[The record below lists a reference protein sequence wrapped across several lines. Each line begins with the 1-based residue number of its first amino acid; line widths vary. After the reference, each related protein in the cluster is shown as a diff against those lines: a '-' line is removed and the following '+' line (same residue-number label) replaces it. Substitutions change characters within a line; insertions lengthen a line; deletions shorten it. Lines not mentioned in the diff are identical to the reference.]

1 MHRSI
6 PVLITAAMSAVP
18 IGSTFL
24 DATPLT
30 TLTGPI
36 PAYAAARIGAP
47 VHVVIGPSTN
57 MRWGPVRVTIIVRG
71 RRITDIK
78 VTAPI
83 ERARSA
89 IINNRAV
96 PMLRG
101 EALRAQTANVQFISG
116 ATMTSKAF
124 VTSLQAAMKQAHL

>member
-6 PVLITAAMSAVP
+6 PMLITAAVSVVP

-24 DATPLT
+24 GATPLT
-30 TLTGPI
+30 ALTGPI
-36 PAYAAARIGAP
+36 PAYAAARTGAT
-47 VHVVIGPSTN
+47 VHAVIGPSTS
-57 MRWGPVRVTIIVRG
+57 MRWGPVRVTIIVLG

-78 VTAPI
+78 VTAPT
-83 ERARSA
+83 ERTRSA

-96 PMLRG
+96 PMLRS
-101 EALRAQTANVQFISG
+101 EALRVQTANVQLISG

-124 VTSLQAAMKQAHL
+124 VTSLQAAMKQAQL